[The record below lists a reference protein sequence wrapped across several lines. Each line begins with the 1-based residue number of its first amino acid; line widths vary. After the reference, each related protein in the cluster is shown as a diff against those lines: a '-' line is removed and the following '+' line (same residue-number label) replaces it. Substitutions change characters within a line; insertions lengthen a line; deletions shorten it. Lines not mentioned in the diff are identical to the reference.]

1 MLLLDNHIDI
11 SQYLIKWSVI
21 TKAYNT
27 DNGEFYT
34 KYMYNLYISQRIS
47 KKLLA
52 QISLQK
58 LSVLC
63 LFIFYFFWP
72 TDYLQVLSS
81 KYKWLCATYKIC
93 IYIHVVNWVS
103 TAGARKSAKF
113 DTQKRLK
120 RNVHVATLKLCT
132 NVHIVHPMNLTTSL
146 KAMGI
151 VLCYGE
157 TCNGIWQAKII
168 WMFF

>member
-1 MLLLDNHIDI
+1 MRVNILFHLHSYNCNNQILINMILSVPKFASMLIQYSLPQNKKHSMLLLDNHIDI

-34 KYMYNLYISQRIS
+34 NYMYNLYKSRRIS

-63 LFIFYFFWP
+63 LFIFDFFFDQP
-72 TDYLQVLSS
+72 TI
-81 KYKWLCATYKIC
+81 YK
-93 IYIHVVNWVS
+93 S
-103 TAGARKSAKF
+103 
-113 DTQKRLK
+113 
-120 RNVHVATLKLCT
+120 
-132 NVHIVHPMNLTTSL
+132 
-146 KAMGI
+146 
-151 VLCYGE
+151 
-157 TCNGIWQAKII
+157 
-168 WMFF
+168 

>member
-1 MLLLDNHIDI
+1 MLLLDNHIDN

-34 KYMYNLYISQRIS
+34 KYMYNLYKSRRIS
-47 KKLLA
+47 KKLLD

-81 KYKWLCATYKIC
+81 KYKWLCATYN
-93 IYIHVVNWVS
+93 IYIYIYTCSELSFNCRCPKISKIWYPKAFKMQCTCSHAKIVYKRTYHTFN
-103 TAGARKSAKF
+103 KSDDKSKGNGYCA
-113 DTQKRLK
+113 LLW
-120 RNVHVATLKLCT
+120 RNV
-132 NVHIVHPMNLTTSL
+132 
-146 KAMGI
+146 
-151 VLCYGE
+151 
-157 TCNGIWQAKII
+157 
-168 WMFF
+168 

>member
-1 MLLLDNHIDI
+1 MRVNILFHLHSYNCNNQILINMILSVPKFASMLIQYSLPQNKKHSMLLLDNHIDI

-34 KYMYNLYISQRIS
+34 NYMYNLYKSRRIS

-63 LFIFYFFWP
+63 LFIFYFFFLTNRLSTSP
-72 TDYLQVLSS
+72 KLQV
-81 KYKWLCATYKIC
+81 
-93 IYIHVVNWVS
+93 
-103 TAGARKSAKF
+103 
-113 DTQKRLK
+113 
-120 RNVHVATLKLCT
+120 
-132 NVHIVHPMNLTTSL
+132 
-146 KAMGI
+146 
-151 VLCYGE
+151 
-157 TCNGIWQAKII
+157 
-168 WMFF
+168 

>member
-1 MLLLDNHIDI
+1 MCVNILFHLHSYNYKIQILLNIILSVPKFASMLIQYSLPQNKKHSMLLLDNHIDT
-11 SQYLIKWSVI
+11 SQCLIKWSVI

-34 KYMYNLYISQRIS
+34 KYMYNLYKSRRIS
-47 KKLLA
+47 KKLLD

-58 LSVLC
+58 LSVLS

-113 DTQKRLK
+113 DTQKRL
-120 RNVHVATLKLCT
+120 
-132 NVHIVHPMNLTTSL
+132 
-146 KAMGI
+146 
-151 VLCYGE
+151 
-157 TCNGIWQAKII
+157 
-168 WMFF
+168 